1 MSPIIYGIHPVEE
14 ALKSNLPIQK
24 IFLGTQKPSSTL
36 QTILEMAHK
45 KGIPVEFTLRE
56 SLERMSEGGVHQNIV
71 AMVQEFSY
79 AGLEEIL
86 SRCKKRGAKALLL
99 ILDGVQ
105 DPQNFGSIIRT
116 SLGLGVDGI
125 LIPKDRAVGITSV
138 VVKASAGAIAHLPI
152 GRVVN
157 IANTI
162 GHLKKEGFWI
172 YGASGEAKDRLYD
185 LDLNLDLAVVL
196 GGEGKGIRPLVKQRC
211 DRLFSIP
218 MKGPISSF
226 NVSVSAGI
234 ILYEVMRQ
242 RALHKNLMDKGKEE
256 DREAS

>member
-1 MSPIIYGIHPVEE
+1 MTKFIYGIHPVEE

-24 IFLGTQKPSSTL
+24 IFLGTQKPSPNL
-36 QTILEMAHK
+36 QRVLEMARK
-45 KGIPVEFTLRE
+45 KNIPFVFTQRE
-56 SLERMSEGGVHQNIV
+56 SLERMSRGGVHQNIV
-71 AMVQEFSY
+71 AILQEISF
-79 AGLEEIL
+79 ARMEEIL
-86 SRCKKRGAKALLL
+86 SRWRGSGSKALFL

-116 SLGLGVDGI
+116 SLGFGVGGI
-125 LIPKDRAVGITSV
+125 LIPKDRAVGITPV
-138 VVKASAGAIAHLPI
+138 VVKASAGAVAHLPI

-157 IANTI
+157 IATTI
-162 GHLKKEGFWI
+162 DRLKKEGIWI
-172 YGASGEAKDRLYD
+172 YGASGEAEDRLYD
-185 LDLNLDLAVVL
+185 LDLNIDLAIVI

-218 MKGPISSF
+218 MKGPVSSF

-242 RALHKNLMDKGKEE
+242 RAHHKN
-256 DREAS
+256 A

>member
-1 MSPIIYGIHPVEE
+1 MSPIIYGVHPVEE

-24 IFLGTQKPSSTL
+24 IFLGTQKPSSQL
-36 QTILEMAHK
+36 QTILHIAHEK
-45 KGIPVEFTLRE
+45 SIPVVFTPRE
-56 SLERMSEGGVHQNIV
+56 SLERMSGGGVHQNI
-71 AMVQEFSY
+71 AALLQEISY
-79 AGLEEIL
+79 TGMEEII
-86 SRCKKRGAKALLL
+86 SRSKKRGSKALLL

-116 SLGLGVDGI
+116 SLGFGVDGI

-138 VVKASAGAIAHLPI
+138 VVKASAGAVAHLPI

-157 IANTI
+157 IATTI
-162 GHLKKEGFWI
+162 DHLKREGFWI
-172 YGASGEAKDRLYD
+172 YGASGEAKERLYD
-185 LDLNLDLAVVL
+185 LDLDVDLAL
-196 GGEGKGIRPLVKQRC
+196 IIGGEGRGIRPLVKQRC

-218 MKGPISSF
+218 MEGPISSF

-242 RALHKNLMDKGKEE
+242 RAFHK
-256 DREAS
+256 RA